1 MAKYQGIIIDRAH
14 TEMLQE
20 AINAAQDRAR
30 VRTICAEDI
39 IDTCDSVQK
48 KLDIPQTALEGVQI
62 TVDRHAQK
70 FPAAYNGRPESTI
83 FRAVY
88 AGRKWRLLDVFR
100 NDTRRP
106 GHGTSIVLTD
116 TAKSAVLAA
125 ACEY

>member
-14 TEMLQE
+14 MDMLQD
-20 AINAAQDRAR
+20 AINAAQDRVR

-39 IDTCDSVQK
+39 IDKCESVQK

-88 AGRKWRLLDVFR
+88 AGRKWRLLDVYR
-100 NDTRRP
+100 DNTRRP
-106 GHGTSIVLTD
+106 GHGMSIVLTD

>member
-14 TEMLQE
+14 MDMLQE

-39 IDTCDSVQK
+39 IDTCESVQK
-48 KLDIPQTALEGVQI
+48 KLNISQAALEGVQI

-88 AGRKWRLLDVFR
+88 AGRKWRLLDVYR
-100 NDTRRP
+100 DNTRRP

-116 TAKSAVLAA
+116 TAKFAVLVA

>member
-14 TEMLQE
+14 MDMLQE

-39 IDTCDSVQK
+39 IDTCESVQK
-48 KLDIPQTALEGVQI
+48 KLDTPQTALEGVQI

-88 AGRKWRLLDVFR
+88 AGRKWRLLDVYR
-100 NDTRRP
+100 DNTRRP
-106 GHGTSIVLTD
+106 GHGTSIALTD

-125 ACEY
+125 VSEF

>member
-1 MAKYQGIIIDRAH
+1 MEKYQGIIIDRAH
-14 TEMLQE
+14 MDMLQD

-39 IDTCDSVQK
+39 IDTCESVQK

-62 TVDRHAQK
+62 IVDRHAQK

-88 AGRKWRLLDVFR
+88 AGRKWHLLDVYR

-106 GHGTSIVLTD
+106 GHGTAIVLTD
-116 TAKSAVLAA
+116 MAKSAVLAA